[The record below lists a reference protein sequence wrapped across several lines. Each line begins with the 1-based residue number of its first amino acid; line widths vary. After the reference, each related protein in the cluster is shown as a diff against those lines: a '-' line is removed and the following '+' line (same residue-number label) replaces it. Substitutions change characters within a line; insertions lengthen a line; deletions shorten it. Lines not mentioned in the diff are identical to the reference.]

1 MPKNSESFGAR
12 LKLENPAHILGF
24 LLKSLQH
31 TLAPDGSTKPLR
43 KQGVELS
50 FAQFSALFN
59 LHCDPGVTGAQLA
72 RRAMVSAQTMNSAL
86 RALELDGYI
95 ERRPHPSS
103 RRADSWSLTNAGSR
117 GARARAASRLGD
129 LRANARRLRR
139 RRRSRRSK
147 TICAAASRRSAAIP
161 LPCAGAGRRPPR
173 PASAAPERRR
183 QQHEKRVDLEA
194 AEQHRDREHDLA
206 VRRSRPRT

>member
-1 MPKNSESFGAR
+1 MPKTSESFGER

-31 TLAPDGSTKPLR
+31 TLRQRFDETLR

-59 LHCDPGVTGAQLA
+59 LHCDPGVAGAQLA

-103 RRADSWSLTNAGSR
+103 RRADSWSLTDAGLEELERARKVGSAIFAQMLGGFVPNEIAAFEDYLR
-117 GARARAASRLGD
+117 RCITALGGDSVAIAALPPTARAR
-129 LRANARRLRR
+129 
-139 RRRSRRSK
+139 
-147 TICAAASRRSAAIP
+147 P
-161 LPCAGAGRRPPR
+161 Q
-173 PASAAPERRR
+173 RR
-183 QQHEKRVDLEA
+183 QNAGVSSTRNV
-194 AEQHRDREHDLA
+194 
-206 VRRSRPRT
+206 